1 MMNSTNIIQ
10 DNQYTSQQELMKKIE
25 ELTTPLTYYGIG
37 HDITIDYIS
46 DIHLQHHLKFYNNDA
61 KQMLRQVTE
70 ALAESIT
77 FNSIRIINGD
87 LATDHNMVIEFFKYL
102 RICCS
107 KSSFTHFKHKL
118 INCREQFNSG
128 ILEKQLQHQ
137 RKYKE
142 FLLQKIEMKKSI
154 TNFNLQK
161 LVNYRNRYRYGE
173 DLMSAFEYFRKLK
186 SFQKLNLTDREIEN
200 IIEFIE
206 LNQKL
211 NECGEEIAYIGQR
224 IEWLNKDK
232 AALEK
237 ECNKPLEEI
246 TLNDFKLNKL
256 RDIYFILGN
265 HEYYDFDSIASAVDF
280 YKTSL
285 AKYGIRVLQN
295 EMLELKCF
303 SYLDGTPK
311 WINFILYG
319 GTGFAKYD
327 EHFNANN
334 TLCYNGFTREEE
346 IEEGTKF
353 EDGYHKALAQAKQE
367 GKCFICASHYPTLSC
382 LNHFNQETIYFTGH
396 NHRNYYEKK
405 KDRVVYADN
414 QIGYYNQEITFK
426 RATTGISRN
435 PYESLEDGIHETTV
449 ETYLQ
454 FYRYAGE
461 FIKSGKYLSNLIS
474 KGSRKFYVIKQ
485 DDYYGF
491 FLVCASGPSKGISI
505 ANGGKTKK
513 LTKDT
518 DIDWIV
524 KNFSL
529 VISKY
534 LRLLAPL
541 RNVQTHLSKELRQ
554 LGLSG
559 NIHGC
564 IVDIDYYHHIMVNPT
579 DGSIQFY
586 YSPVFGI
593 VKYLRSFNKVI
604 ESLHENSEFT
614 LTKCEQLQLQFTE
627 LSKKKR
633 KNKELYYLKKI
644 TNKEFCNQALLTT
657 KPSDESGHNNFSPGE
672 SKKELTS
679 VDGELQYVSRTE
691 GAYGVSKRIQ
701 PLQRLFSSH
710 ILRDFDLRLVEEE
723 LHSYRKELFT
733 GRILFYKEIFYLITE
748 DNGSE
753 IITAEE
759 MELPKE
765 IKDKLDLLELLYYYS
780 DVEDDIDGE
789 EEDDDDEEY
798 IELNRSHLIPT
809 GRYRKFIVKE
819 LKSLISRST
828 KYADYDAIWL
838 KKL

>member
-1 MMNSTNIIQ
+1 MNNTTAIQ
-10 DNQYTSQQELMKKIE
+10 NTQRTSQQELMRKIE
-25 ELTTPLTYYGIG
+25 ELTTPLTYYGKG
-37 HDITIDYIS
+37 NDITIDYIS

-61 KQMLRQVTE
+61 KQMLRQVTK

-87 LATDHNMVIEFFKYL
+87 LATDHNMIVEFFKFL
-102 RICCS
+102 RIYCS

-118 INCREQFNSG
+118 MNCREQFNSG

-154 TNFNLQK
+154 IDFNLQK
-161 LVNYRNRYRYGE
+161 LVNYRNHYRPDE
-173 DLMSAFEYFRKLK
+173 DLMSAFKSFNKVK
-186 SFQKLNLTDREIEN
+186 SFQKLNLTDKEIEN
-200 IIEFIE
+200 IIEFLK

-211 NECGEEIAYIGQR
+211 NECGEEIASIGQK
-224 IEWLNKDK
+224 IGWLNIDK
-232 AALEK
+232 AELEK
-237 ECNKPLEEI
+237 ECNKQLEEI
-246 TLNDFKLNKL
+246 TLNDFKLGKL
-256 RDIYFILGN
+256 KDIYFILGN

-285 AKYGIRVLQN
+285 VKYGIHVLQN
-295 EMLELKCF
+295 EMLELKRF
-303 SYLDGTPK
+303 SYLDGDPK
-311 WINFILYG
+311 WIDFILYG

-334 TLCYNGFTREEE
+334 MLCYNGFTREEE

-353 EDGYHKALAQAKQE
+353 EDGYYKALAQAKQE
-367 GKCFICASHYPTLSC
+367 NKCFICASHYPTLSC
-382 LNHFNQETIYFTGH
+382 LDRFNQETIYFTGH

-426 RATTGISRN
+426 RATTGVSRN
-435 PYESLEDGIHETTV
+435 PYELLEDGIHETTV

-461 FIKSGKYLSNLIS
+461 FINSGKYLSNLIS
-474 KGSRKFYVIKQ
+474 KGNRKFYVIKQ

-491 FLVCASGPSKGISI
+491 FIVCDSGPSKGISI

-518 DIDWIV
+518 NIDWVI

-559 NIHGC
+559 DIHGC
-564 IVDIDYYHHIMVNPT
+564 IVDIDYRHHIMVNPT

-604 ESLHENSEFT
+604 ESLHENSKFS
-614 LTKCEQLQLQFTE
+614 LAKCEQLQLQFTK
-627 LSKKKR
+627 LSKKT
-633 KNKELYYLKKI
+633 NKESCYLKKI
-644 TNKEFCNQALLTT
+644 TNKEFCNQSLLTT
-657 KPSDESGHNNFSPGE
+657 KLPSETDLGKNSNDSFSPEE
-672 SKKELTS
+672 SKNEITS
-679 VDGELQYVSRTE
+679 ANEELQYVSRTE

-710 ILRDFDLRLVEEE
+710 ILRDFDLRLVE
-723 LHSYRKELFT
+723 
-733 GRILFYKEIFYLITE
+733 
-748 DNGSE
+748 
-753 IITAEE
+753 
-759 MELPKE
+759 
-765 IKDKLDLLELLYYYS
+765 
-780 DVEDDIDGE
+780 GE
-789 EEDDDDEEY
+789 
-798 IELNRSHLIPT
+798 
-809 GRYRKFIVKE
+809 F
-819 LKSLISRST
+819 
-828 KYADYDAIWL
+828 
-838 KKL
+838 

>member
-1 MMNSTNIIQ
+1 
-10 DNQYTSQQELMKKIE
+10 MKKIE
-25 ELTTPLTYYGIG
+25 ELTTPLTYYGKG
-37 HDITIDYIS
+37 NDITIDYIS
-46 DIHLQHHLKFYNNDA
+46 DIHLQHHLKFYNNDV

-70 ALAESIT
+70 ALTESTTSSDIK
-77 FNSIRIINGD
+77 IINGD

-142 FLLQKIEMKKSI
+142 FLLQAIEVKKSI
-154 TNFNLQK
+154 IDFNLQK

-173 DLMSAFEYFRKLK
+173 DLMGAFEYFRKLK

-224 IEWLNKDK
+224 IEWLNIDK
-232 AALEK
+232 TELEK
-237 ECNKPLEEI
+237 KCNKPFEEI
-246 TLNDFKLNKL
+246 TLNDFKLDKL

-311 WINFILYG
+311 WIDFILYG

-382 LNHFNQETIYFTGH
+382 LDRFNQETIYFTGH
-396 NHRNYYEKK
+396 NHMNYYEKK

-426 RATTGISRN
+426 RATTGVSRN

-491 FLVCASGPSKGISI
+491 FIVCDSGPSKGISI
-505 ANGGKTKK
+505 TNGGKTKK

-559 NIHGC
+559 DIHGC

-593 VKYLRSFNKVI
+593 VKYLRNFNKVI

-723 LHSYRKELFT
+723 LPSYRKELFT

-765 IKDKLDLLELLYYYS
+765 IKDKLSLWELLYYYS
-780 DVEDDIDGE
+780 DVEDDMDA
-789 EEDDDDEEY
+789 EEDAEEDDDEEY

>member
-1 MMNSTNIIQ
+1 MNSTTIVQN
-10 DNQYTSQQELMKKIE
+10 NQYTSQQELMKKIE
-25 ELTTPLTYYGIG
+25 ELTTPLTYYGKG
-37 HDITIDYIS
+37 NDITVDYIS

-70 ALAESIT
+70 VLAESIT

-87 LATDHNMVIEFFKYL
+87 LATDHNMIIDFFKFL
-102 RICCS
+102 RIYCS
-107 KSSFTHFKHKL
+107 KSSFTHFKRKL
-118 INCREQFNSG
+118 INCREQFNSR

-161 LVNYRNRYRYGE
+161 LISYRNRYRYGE
-173 DLMSAFEYFRKLK
+173 DLISAFESFSKVK
-186 SFQKLNLTDREIEN
+186 SFQKLNLTDKEIEN
-200 IIEFIE
+200 IIEFLK

-211 NECGEEIAYIGQR
+211 NECGEEIASLGQKLG
-224 IEWLNKDK
+224 WLNIDK
-232 AALEK
+232 AELEK
-237 ECNKPLEEI
+237 ECNKPIEEI
-246 TLNDFKLNKL
+246 TLNDFKLDKL
-256 RDIYFILGN
+256 KDIYFILGN
-265 HEYYDFDSIASAVDF
+265 HEYYDFDSIAAAVDF
-280 YKTSL
+280 YKSSL
-285 AKYGIRVLQN
+285 AKYGIHVLQN
-295 EMLELKCF
+295 EVLELKRF
-303 SYLDGTPK
+303 SYLDGDPT
-311 WINFILYG
+311 WVDFILYG

-353 EDGYHKALAQAKQE
+353 EEGYHKALAQAKRE
-367 GKCFICASHYPTLSC
+367 GKCFLCASHYPTLSC
-382 LNHFNQETIYFTGH
+382 LGHFNQEAIYFTGH
-396 NHRNYYEKK
+396 NHMNYCEKK

-414 QIGYYNQEITFK
+414 QIGYHNQEITFK
-426 RATTGISRN
+426 QATTGVNRN
-435 PYESLEDGIHETTV
+435 PYESLEDGMHETTV

-461 FIKSGKYLSNLIS
+461 SIKGGKFISNLLN
-474 KGSRKFYVIKQ
+474 KGNRKFYVIKQ

-491 FLVCASGPSKGISI
+491 FLVCDSGPSKGISI

-513 LTKDT
+513 LTKET
-518 DIDWIV
+518 DAGWIIR
-524 KNFSL
+524 NFSL

-554 LGLSG
+554 LGLGG

-579 DGSIQFY
+579 DGSIRFY
-586 YSPVFGI
+586 YSPTFGI
-593 VKYLRSFNKVI
+593 VKYLRSVNKVI
-604 ESLHENSEFT
+604 ESLHENSKFSLAE
-614 LTKCEQLQLQFTE
+614 CEQLQLQFTE

-633 KNKELYYLKKI
+633 KDKELCYLKKI
-644 TNKEFCNQALLTT
+644 TNKEFCNQSLLTT
-657 KPSDESGHNNFSPGE
+657 EPSVTEPLATEPSDESGHNSFSPEE

-701 PLQRLFSSH
+701 HLQRLFSSH

-723 LHSYRKELFT
+723 LPSYRKEL
-733 GRILFYKEIFYLITE
+733 
-748 DNGSE
+748 
-753 IITAEE
+753 
-759 MELPKE
+759 
-765 IKDKLDLLELLYYYS
+765 
-780 DVEDDIDGE
+780 
-789 EEDDDDEEY
+789 
-798 IELNRSHLIPT
+798 
-809 GRYRKFIVKE
+809 
-819 LKSLISRST
+819 
-828 KYADYDAIWL
+828 
-838 KKL
+838 

>member
-1 MMNSTNIIQ
+1 MNNTTAIQ
-10 DNQYTSQQELMKKIE
+10 NTQHTSQQELMKKIE
-25 ELTTPLTYYGIG
+25 ELTTPLTYYGKG
-37 HDITIDYIS
+37 NDITIDYIS
-46 DIHLQHHLKFYNNDA
+46 DIHLQHHLKFYNNDV

-87 LATDHNMVIEFFKYL
+87 LATDHNMVIEFFKFL
-102 RICCS
+102 RIYCS
-107 KSSFTHFKHKL
+107 KSSFTYFKHKL

-128 ILEKQLQHQ
+128 TLEKQLQNQ

-142 FLLQKIEMKKSI
+142 VLLQAIEIKKSI
-154 TNFNLQK
+154 IGFNLQK

-211 NECGEEIAYIGQR
+211 NECGEEIASLGQKIG
-224 IEWLNKDK
+224 WLNIDK
-232 AALEK
+232 AELEK
-237 ECNKPLEEI
+237 ECNKSLEEI
-246 TLNDFKLNKL
+246 TLNDFKLDKL
-256 RDIYFILGN
+256 KDIYFILGN

-285 AKYGIRVLQN
+285 AKYGIHVLQN
-295 EMLELKCF
+295 EMLELKRF
-303 SYLDGTPK
+303 SYLDGDPK
-311 WINFILYG
+311 WVDLILYG

-334 TLCYNGFTREEE
+334 TLCYDGFTREEE
-346 IEEGTKF
+346 IEEETKF
-353 EDGYHKALAQAKQE
+353 EDGYYKALAQAKQE
-367 GKCFICASHYPTLSC
+367 NKCFICASHYPTLSC
-382 LNHFNQETIYFTGH
+382 LDHFNQETIYLTGH
-396 NHRNYYEKK
+396 DHRNYYEKK

-426 RATTGISRN
+426 KATTGVSRN

-454 FYRYAGE
+454 FYRYTGE
-461 FIKSGKYLSNLIS
+461 FIKSGKYISNLIS
-474 KGSRKFYVIKQ
+474 KGNRKFYVIKQ

-491 FLVCASGPSKGISI
+491 FIVCDSGPSKGISI

-513 LTKDT
+513 LTKET
-518 DIDWIV
+518 DINWIV

-579 DGSIQFY
+579 DGSIRFY
-586 YSPVFGI
+586 YSPGFGI
-593 VKYLRSFNKVI
+593 VKYLRSFSKMI
-604 ESLHENSEFT
+604 ESLHENSK
-614 LTKCEQLQLQFTE
+614 LSLAKCEQLQLQFTK
-627 LSKKKR
+627 LSKKT
-633 KNKELYYLKKI
+633 NKELCYLKKI
-644 TNKEFCNQALLTT
+644 TNKEFCNQSFLTMELPNET
-657 KPSDESGHNNFSPGE
+657 NLGKNSNSSFSLEE

-679 VDGELQYVSRTE
+679 VNEELQYVSRTE

-723 LHSYRKELFT
+723 F
-733 GRILFYKEIFYLITE
+733 
-748 DNGSE
+748 
-753 IITAEE
+753 
-759 MELPKE
+759 
-765 IKDKLDLLELLYYYS
+765 
-780 DVEDDIDGE
+780 
-789 EEDDDDEEY
+789 
-798 IELNRSHLIPT
+798 
-809 GRYRKFIVKE
+809 
-819 LKSLISRST
+819 
-828 KYADYDAIWL
+828 
-838 KKL
+838 

>member
-1 MMNSTNIIQ
+1 MNSTTTNKSTTIVQ
-10 DNQYTSQQELMKKIE
+10 NNQYTSQQELMKKIE
-25 ELTTPLTYYGIG
+25 ELTTPLTYYGKG
-37 HDITIDYIS
+37 NDITVDYIS

-87 LATDHNMVIEFFKYL
+87 LATYHNMVIDFFRFL
-102 RICCS
+102 RIYCS

-118 INCREQFNSG
+118 MNCREQLNSG

-161 LVNYRNRYRYGE
+161 LISYRNHYRPDE
-173 DLMSAFEYFRKLK
+173 DLISAFKSFSKVK
-186 SFQKLNLTDREIEN
+186 SFQKLNLTDKEIEN
-200 IIEFIE
+200 IIEFLK

-211 NECGEEIAYIGQR
+211 NECSEEIASIGQK
-224 IEWLNKDK
+224 IGWLNIDK

-246 TLNDFKLNKL
+246 TLNDFKLDKL
-256 RDIYFILGN
+256 KDIYFILGN
-265 HEYYDFDSIASAVDF
+265 HEYYDFDSITSAVDF

-285 AKYGIRVLQN
+285 AKYGIHVLQN
-295 EMLELKCF
+295 EVLELKRF
-303 SYLDGTPK
+303 SYLYGDPT
-311 WINFILYG
+311 WVDFILYG

-327 EHFNANN
+327 EHFNASN

-353 EDGYHKALAQAKQE
+353 EEGYNKALAQAKRE
-367 GKCFICASHYPTLSC
+367 GKCFLCASHYPTLSC
-382 LNHFNQETIYFTGH
+382 LGHFNQEAIYFTGH
-396 NHRNYYEKK
+396 NHMNYYEKK

-414 QIGYYNQEITFK
+414 QIGYHNQEITFK
-426 RATTGISRN
+426 QATTGVNRN
-435 PYESLEDGIHETTV
+435 PYESLEDGMYETTV

-461 FIKSGKYLSNLIS
+461 SIKGGKYISNLLN
-474 KGSRKFYVIKQ
+474 KGNRKFYVVKQ

-491 FLVCASGPSKGISI
+491 FLVCDSGQSRGISI

-513 LTKDT
+513 LTKET
-518 DIDWIV
+518 DVGWIV
-524 KNFSL
+524 RNFSL
-529 VISKY
+529 MISKY

-541 RNVQTHLSKELRQ
+541 RNVQAHLSKELRQ
-554 LGLSG
+554 LGLNG

-564 IVDIDYYHHIMVNPT
+564 IVDIDHRHHIMVNPT
-579 DGSIQFY
+579 DGSIRFY
-586 YSPVFGI
+586 YSPTFGI

-604 ESLHENSEFT
+604 ESLHENSKFT
-614 LTKCEQLQLQFTE
+614 LAKCEQLQLQFTK

-633 KNKELYYLKKI
+633 KNKELCYLKKI

-657 KPSDESGHNNFSPGE
+657 ELPNETDLDKNSNSSFSLEEP
-672 SKKELTS
+672 KKEITS
-679 VDGELQYVSRTE
+679 VDEELQYVSRTE

-723 LHSYRKELFT
+723 F
-733 GRILFYKEIFYLITE
+733 
-748 DNGSE
+748 
-753 IITAEE
+753 
-759 MELPKE
+759 
-765 IKDKLDLLELLYYYS
+765 
-780 DVEDDIDGE
+780 
-789 EEDDDDEEY
+789 
-798 IELNRSHLIPT
+798 
-809 GRYRKFIVKE
+809 
-819 LKSLISRST
+819 
-828 KYADYDAIWL
+828 
-838 KKL
+838 

>member
-1 MMNSTNIIQ
+1 MNNTTAIQ
-10 DNQYTSQQELMKKIE
+10 NTQHTSQQELMKKIE
-25 ELTTPLTYYGIG
+25 ELTTPLTYYGKG
-37 HDITIDYIS
+37 NDIIIDYIS
-46 DIHLQHHLKFYNNDA
+46 DIHLQHHLKFYNNDV

-70 ALAESIT
+70 ALTESTTSSDIK
-77 FNSIRIINGD
+77 IINGD

-311 WINFILYG
+311 WIDFILYG

-604 ESLHENSEFT
+604 EPLHENSEFT

-789 EEDDDDEEY
+789 EEDDDEEY

>member
-1 MMNSTNIIQ
+1 MNNTTTIQ
-10 DNQYTSQQELMKKIE
+10 NTQHTSQQELMKKIE
-25 ELTTPLTYYGIG
+25 ELTTPLTYYGKG
-37 HDITIDYIS
+37 NDITIDYIS
-46 DIHLQHHLKFYNNDA
+46 DIHLQHHLKFYNNNA

-87 LATDHNMVIEFFKYL
+87 LATDHNMVIEFFKFL
-102 RICCS
+102 RIYCS
-107 KSSFTHFKHKL
+107 KSSFTYFKHKL

-128 ILEKQLQHQ
+128 TLEKQLQNQ

-142 FLLQKIEMKKSI
+142 FLLQTIKVKKSI
-154 TNFNLQK
+154 IGFNLQK

-211 NECGEEIAYIGQR
+211 NECGEEIASLGQKIG
-224 IEWLNKDK
+224 WLNIDK
-232 AALEK
+232 AELEK

-246 TLNDFKLNKL
+246 TLNDFKLDKL
-256 RDIYFILGN
+256 KDIYFILGN

-285 AKYGIRVLQN
+285 AKYGIHVLQN
-295 EMLELKCF
+295 EMLELNRF
-303 SYLDGTPK
+303 SYLDGDPK
-311 WINFILYG
+311 WVDLILYG

-334 TLCYNGFTREEE
+334 TLCYDGFTREEE

-353 EDGYHKALAQAKQE
+353 EDGYYKALAQAKQE
-367 GKCFICASHYPTLSC
+367 NKCFICASHYPTLSC
-382 LNHFNQETIYFTGH
+382 LDHFNQETIYFTGH
-396 NHRNYYEKK
+396 DHRNYYEKK

-426 RATTGISRN
+426 KATTGVSRN

-454 FYRYAGE
+454 FYRYTGE
-461 FIKSGKYLSNLIS
+461 FIKSGKYISNLIS
-474 KGSRKFYVIKQ
+474 KGNRKFYVIKQ

-491 FLVCASGPSKGISI
+491 FIVCDSGPSKGISI

-513 LTKDT
+513 LTKET
-518 DIDWIV
+518 DINWIV

-579 DGSIQFY
+579 DGSIRFY
-586 YSPVFGI
+586 YSPGFGI
-593 VKYLRSFNKVI
+593 VKYLRSFSKVI
-604 ESLHENSEFT
+604 ESLHENSK
-614 LTKCEQLQLQFTE
+614 LSLAKCEQLQLQFTK
-627 LSKKKR
+627 LSKKT
-633 KNKELYYLKKI
+633 NKELCYLKKI
-644 TNKEFCNQALLTT
+644 TNKEFCNQSFLTMELPNET
-657 KPSDESGHNNFSPGE
+657 NLGKNSNSSFSLE
-672 SKKELTS
+672 ELKKELTS
-679 VDGELQYVSRTE
+679 VNEELQYVSRTE

-723 LHSYRKELFT
+723 F
-733 GRILFYKEIFYLITE
+733 
-748 DNGSE
+748 
-753 IITAEE
+753 
-759 MELPKE
+759 
-765 IKDKLDLLELLYYYS
+765 
-780 DVEDDIDGE
+780 
-789 EEDDDDEEY
+789 
-798 IELNRSHLIPT
+798 
-809 GRYRKFIVKE
+809 
-819 LKSLISRST
+819 
-828 KYADYDAIWL
+828 
-838 KKL
+838 

>member
-1 MMNSTNIIQ
+1 M
-10 DNQYTSQQELMKKIE
+10 
-25 ELTTPLTYYGIG
+25 
-37 HDITIDYIS
+37 
-46 DIHLQHHLKFYNNDA
+46 
-61 KQMLRQVTE
+61 
-70 ALAESIT
+70 
-77 FNSIRIINGD
+77 
-87 LATDHNMVIEFFKYL
+87 
-102 RICCS
+102 
-107 KSSFTHFKHKL
+107 
-118 INCREQFNSG
+118 
-128 ILEKQLQHQ
+128 
-137 RKYKE
+137 
-142 FLLQKIEMKKSI
+142 
-154 TNFNLQK
+154 
-161 LVNYRNRYRYGE
+161 
-173 DLMSAFEYFRKLK
+173 
-186 SFQKLNLTDREIEN
+186 
-200 IIEFIE
+200 
-206 LNQKL
+206 
-211 NECGEEIAYIGQR
+211 
-224 IEWLNKDK
+224 
-232 AALEK
+232 
-237 ECNKPLEEI
+237 
-246 TLNDFKLNKL
+246 NDFKLDKL
-256 RDIYFILGN
+256 KDIYFILGN
-265 HEYYDFDSIASAVDF
+265 HEYYDFDSIASATDF

-285 AKYGIRVLQN
+285 AKYGIHVLQN
-295 EMLELKCF
+295 EMLELKRL
-303 SYLDGTPK
+303 SYFDYTPK
-311 WINFILYG
+311 WIDFILYG

-334 TLCYNGFTREEE
+334 TLCYDGFTREEE

-414 QIGYYNQEITFK
+414 QIGYHNQEITFK

-435 PYESLEDGIHETTV
+435 PYELLEDGIHETTV

-454 FYRYAGE
+454 FYRYTGE
-461 FIKSGKYLSNLIS
+461 FIKSGKYLSNLIN
-474 KGSRKFYVIKQ
+474 KGNRKFYVIKQ

-491 FLVCASGPSKGISI
+491 FLICDSGPSKGISI

-518 DIDWIV
+518 NIDWIV

-559 NIHGC
+559 DIHGC
-564 IVDIDYYHHIMVNPT
+564 IVDIDYRHHIMVNPT

-593 VKYLRSFNKVI
+593 VKYLRSFSKVI
-604 ESLHENSEFT
+604 ESLHENSKFS
-614 LTKCEQLQLQFTE
+614 LAKCEQLQLQFTE

-657 KPSDESGHNNFSPGE
+657 KPSDESGHNNFSPEE

-723 LHSYRKELFT
+723 F
-733 GRILFYKEIFYLITE
+733 
-748 DNGSE
+748 
-753 IITAEE
+753 
-759 MELPKE
+759 
-765 IKDKLDLLELLYYYS
+765 
-780 DVEDDIDGE
+780 
-789 EEDDDDEEY
+789 
-798 IELNRSHLIPT
+798 
-809 GRYRKFIVKE
+809 
-819 LKSLISRST
+819 
-828 KYADYDAIWL
+828 
-838 KKL
+838 

>member
-1 MMNSTNIIQ
+1 MNSTTTNKSTTIIQ

-25 ELTTPLTYYGIG
+25 ELTTPLTYYGKG
-37 HDITIDYIS
+37 NDITVDYIS

-70 ALAESIT
+70 ALVESIT

-87 LATDHNMVIEFFKYL
+87 LATDHNMIIDFFKFL
-102 RICCS
+102 RIYCS
-107 KSSFTHFKHKL
+107 KSSFTYFKHKL

-128 ILEKQLQHQ
+128 TLEKQLQHQ

-142 FLLQKIEMKKSI
+142 FLLQAIEVKKSI
-154 TNFNLQK
+154 IDFNLQK

-186 SFQKLNLTDREIEN
+186 SFQKLNLTDKEIEN
-200 IIEFIE
+200 IIEFLK

-211 NECGEEIAYIGQR
+211 NECSKEIASIGQK
-224 IEWLNKDK
+224 IGWLNISK
-232 AALEK
+232 AELEK

-246 TLNDFKLNKL
+246 TLNDFKLDKL
-256 RDIYFILGN
+256 KDIYFILGN
-265 HEYYDFDSIASAVDF
+265 HEYYDFDSITSAVDF

-285 AKYGIRVLQN
+285 AKYGIHVLQN
-295 EMLELKCF
+295 EMLELKHF
-303 SYLDGTPK
+303 SYLDGDPK
-311 WINFILYG
+311 WVDLILYG

-327 EHFNANN
+327 KHFNANN

-353 EDGYHKALAQAKQE
+353 EEGYHKALAQAKQE
-367 GKCFICASHYPTLSC
+367 GKCFLCASHYPTLSC
-382 LNHFNQETIYFTGH
+382 LGHFNQETIYFTGH
-396 NHRNYYEKK
+396 DHRNYYEKK

-414 QIGYYNQEITFK
+414 QIGYYNPEITFK
-426 RATTGISRN
+426 KAATGISRN
-435 PYESLEDGIHETTV
+435 PYESLEDGMYETTV

-461 FIKSGKYLSNLIS
+461 YIKGGKYISNLLS
-474 KGSRKFYVIKQ
+474 KGNRKFYVVKQ

-491 FLVCASGPSKGISI
+491 FLVCDSGPSRGISI

-518 DIDWIV
+518 DVAWIV
-524 KNFSL
+524 RNFSL
-529 VISKY
+529 TISKY

-554 LGLSG
+554 LGLGG

-579 DGSIQFY
+579 DGSIRFY
-586 YSPVFGI
+586 YSPTFGI

-604 ESLHENSEFT
+604 ESLHENSKFT
-614 LTKCEQLQLQFTE
+614 LAKCEQLQLQFTK

-633 KNKELYYLKKI
+633 KNKELCYLKKI

-657 KPSDESGHNNFSPGE
+657 ELPNETDLDKNSNSSFSLEEP
-672 SKKELTS
+672 KKEITS
-679 VDGELQYVSRTE
+679 VDEELQYVSRTE

-723 LHSYRKELFT
+723 F
-733 GRILFYKEIFYLITE
+733 
-748 DNGSE
+748 
-753 IITAEE
+753 
-759 MELPKE
+759 
-765 IKDKLDLLELLYYYS
+765 
-780 DVEDDIDGE
+780 
-789 EEDDDDEEY
+789 
-798 IELNRSHLIPT
+798 
-809 GRYRKFIVKE
+809 
-819 LKSLISRST
+819 
-828 KYADYDAIWL
+828 
-838 KKL
+838 

>member
-1 MMNSTNIIQ
+1 MNNTTTIQ
-10 DNQYTSQQELMKKIE
+10 NTQHTSQQELMKKIE
-25 ELTTPLTYYGIG
+25 ELTTPLTYYGKG
-37 HDITIDYIS
+37 NDITIDYIS

-87 LATDHNMVIEFFKYL
+87 LATDHNMVIEFFKFL
-102 RICCS
+102 RIYCS

-142 FLLQKIEMKKSI
+142 FLLQAIEVKKFI
-154 TNFNLQK
+154 IGFNLQK
-161 LVNYRNRYRYGE
+161 LVNYRNRYRYEE
-173 DLMSAFEYFRKLK
+173 DLMSAFKYFRKLK

-211 NECGEEIAYIGQR
+211 NECGEEIASLGQKIG
-224 IEWLNKDK
+224 WLNIDK
-232 AALEK
+232 AELEK

-246 TLNDFKLNKL
+246 TLNDFKLDKL
-256 RDIYFILGN
+256 KDIYFILGN

-285 AKYGIRVLQN
+285 AKYGIHVLQN
-295 EMLELKCF
+295 EMLELKRF

-311 WINFILYG
+311 WIDFILYG

-334 TLCYNGFTREEE
+334 TLCYDGFTREEE

-353 EDGYHKALAQAKQE
+353 EDGYYKALAKAKQE
-367 GKCFICASHYPTLSC
+367 NKCFICASHYPTLSC
-382 LNHFNQETIYFTGH
+382 LDHLNQETIYFTGH
-396 NHRNYYEKK
+396 DHRNYYEKK

-414 QIGYYNQEITFK
+414 QIGYHNQEIAFK
-426 RATTGISRN
+426 KATTGVSRN

-454 FYRYAGE
+454 FYRYTGE

-474 KGSRKFYVIKQ
+474 KGNRKFYVIKQ

-491 FLVCASGPSKGISI
+491 FIVCDLGPSKGISI

-513 LTKDT
+513 LTKET
-518 DIDWIV
+518 NIDWIV

-579 DGSIQFY
+579 DGSIRFY
-586 YSPVFGI
+586 HSPGFGI
-593 VKYLRSFNKVI
+593 VKYLRSFSKVI
-604 ESLHENSEFT
+604 ESLHENSKFS
-614 LTKCEQLQLQFTE
+614 LAKCEQLELQFTK
-627 LSKKKR
+627 LSKKT
-633 KNKELYYLKKI
+633 NKELCYLKKI
-644 TNKEFCNQALLTT
+644 TNKEFCNQSLLTT
-657 KPSDESGHNNFSPGE
+657 ELLNETDLGKNSSFSPEE

-679 VDGELQYVSRTE
+679 VNEELQYVSRTE

-723 LHSYRKELFT
+723 F
-733 GRILFYKEIFYLITE
+733 
-748 DNGSE
+748 
-753 IITAEE
+753 
-759 MELPKE
+759 
-765 IKDKLDLLELLYYYS
+765 
-780 DVEDDIDGE
+780 
-789 EEDDDDEEY
+789 
-798 IELNRSHLIPT
+798 
-809 GRYRKFIVKE
+809 
-819 LKSLISRST
+819 
-828 KYADYDAIWL
+828 
-838 KKL
+838 

>member
-1 MMNSTNIIQ
+1 M
-10 DNQYTSQQELMKKIE
+10 
-25 ELTTPLTYYGIG
+25 
-37 HDITIDYIS
+37 
-46 DIHLQHHLKFYNNDA
+46 
-61 KQMLRQVTE
+61 
-70 ALAESIT
+70 
-77 FNSIRIINGD
+77 
-87 LATDHNMVIEFFKYL
+87 
-102 RICCS
+102 
-107 KSSFTHFKHKL
+107 
-118 INCREQFNSG
+118 
-128 ILEKQLQHQ
+128 
-137 RKYKE
+137 
-142 FLLQKIEMKKSI
+142 
-154 TNFNLQK
+154 
-161 LVNYRNRYRYGE
+161 
-173 DLMSAFEYFRKLK
+173 
-186 SFQKLNLTDREIEN
+186 
-200 IIEFIE
+200 
-206 LNQKL
+206 
-211 NECGEEIAYIGQR
+211 
-224 IEWLNKDK
+224 
-232 AALEK
+232 
-237 ECNKPLEEI
+237 
-246 TLNDFKLNKL
+246 NDFKLDKL
-256 RDIYFILGN
+256 KDIYFILGN
-265 HEYYDFDSIASAVDF
+265 HEYYDFDSIASATDF

-285 AKYGIRVLQN
+285 AKYGIHVLQN
-295 EMLELKCF
+295 EMLELKRL
-303 SYLDGTPK
+303 SYFDYTPK
-311 WINFILYG
+311 WIDFILYG

-334 TLCYNGFTREEE
+334 TLCYDGFTREEE

-414 QIGYYNQEITFK
+414 QIGYHNQEITFK
-426 RATTGISRN
+426 KATTGVSRN

-529 VISKY
+529 VVSKY

-559 NIHGC
+559 DIHGC

-593 VKYLRSFNKVI
+593 VKYLRSFSKVI
-604 ESLHENSEFT
+604 ESLHENSKFSLAE
-614 LTKCEQLQLQFTE
+614 CEQLQLQFTE

-644 TNKEFCNQALLTT
+644 TNKEFCNQALLTA
-657 KPSDESGHNNFSPGE
+657 KPSDESGHNNFSPGK

-723 LHSYRKELFT
+723 LPSYRKELFT

-765 IKDKLDLLELLYYYS
+765 IKDKLDFYDLLYYYS
-780 DVEDDIDGE
+780 DVEDDMDDE
-789 EEDDDDEEY
+789 EEDDEEEY

>member
-1 MMNSTNIIQ
+1 MNSTTIVQN
-10 DNQYTSQQELMKKIE
+10 NQYTSQQELMKKVE
-25 ELTTPLTYYGIG
+25 ELTTPLTYYGVG

-61 KQMLRQVTE
+61 KQMLRQVAE

-77 FNSIRIINGD
+77 FNSIRIINSD
-87 LATDHNMVIEFFKYL
+87 LATDHNMVIDFFKFL
-102 RICCS
+102 RIYCS

-154 TNFNLQK
+154 IDFNLQK
-161 LVNYRNRYRYGE
+161 LVNYRNHYRPDE
-173 DLMSAFEYFRKLK
+173 DLMNAFKSFSKVK
-186 SFQKLNLTDREIEN
+186 SFQKLNLTDKEIEN
-200 IIEFIE
+200 IIEFIK

-211 NECGEEIAYIGQR
+211 NECGEEIASIGQK
-224 IEWLNKDK
+224 IGWLNVDK
-232 AALEK
+232 AELEK

-246 TLNDFKLNKL
+246 TLNDFKLGKL
-256 RDIYFILGN
+256 KDIYFILGN
-265 HEYYDFDSIASAVDF
+265 HEYYDFDSITSAVDF

-285 AKYGIRVLQN
+285 AKYGIHVLQN
-295 EMLELKCF
+295 EVLELKRF
-303 SYLDGTPK
+303 SYLDGDPK
-311 WINFILYG
+311 WVDLILYG

-327 EHFNANN
+327 KHFNANN

-346 IEEGTKF
+346 IKEGTKF
-353 EDGYHKALAQAKQE
+353 EEGYNKALAQAKRE
-367 GKCFICASHYPTLSC
+367 GKCFLCVSHYPTLSC
-382 LNHFNQETIYFTGH
+382 LGHFNQETIYFTGH
-396 NHRNYYEKK
+396 DHMNYYEKK

-414 QIGYYNQEITFK
+414 QIGYHNQEITFK
-426 RATTGISRN
+426 KATTGISRN
-435 PYESLEDGIHETTV
+435 PYELLEDGIHETTV

-461 FIKSGKYLSNLIS
+461 SIKGGKFISNLLN
-474 KGSRKFYVIKQ
+474 KGNRKFYVIKQ

-491 FLVCASGPSKGISI
+491 FLVCDSGPSKGISI

-513 LTKDT
+513 LTKET
-518 DIDWIV
+518 DAGWIIR
-524 KNFSL
+524 NFSL

-564 IVDIDYYHHIMVNPT
+564 IVDIDHYHHIMVNPT
-579 DGSIQFY
+579 DGSIRFY
-586 YSPVFGI
+586 YSPTFGI

-604 ESLHENSEFT
+604 ESLHENSEFA
-614 LTKCEQLQLQFTE
+614 LAECEQLQLQFTE

-633 KNKELYYLKKI
+633 KNKELCYLKKI
-644 TNKEFCNQALLTT
+644 TNKEFCNQSLLTT
-657 KPSDESGHNNFSPGE
+657 ELPNETDLDKNSNSSFSLEEP
-672 SKKELTS
+672 KKEITS
-679 VDGELQYVSRTE
+679 VDEELQYVSRTE

-710 ILRDFDLRLVEEE
+710 ILRDFDLRLIEEE
-723 LHSYRKELFT
+723 LPSYSKEL
-733 GRILFYKEIFYLITE
+733 
-748 DNGSE
+748 
-753 IITAEE
+753 
-759 MELPKE
+759 
-765 IKDKLDLLELLYYYS
+765 
-780 DVEDDIDGE
+780 
-789 EEDDDDEEY
+789 
-798 IELNRSHLIPT
+798 
-809 GRYRKFIVKE
+809 
-819 LKSLISRST
+819 
-828 KYADYDAIWL
+828 
-838 KKL
+838 

>member
-1 MMNSTNIIQ
+1 MNNTTTIQ
-10 DNQYTSQQELMKKIE
+10 NTQHTSQQELMKKIE
-25 ELTTPLTYYGIG
+25 ELTTPLTYYGKG
-37 HDITIDYIS
+37 NDITIDYIS

-87 LATDHNMVIEFFKYL
+87 LATDPNMVIEFFKFL
-102 RICCS
+102 RIYCS

-142 FLLQKIEMKKSI
+142 FLLQAIEVKKFI
-154 TNFNLQK
+154 IGFNLQK
-161 LVNYRNRYRYGE
+161 LVNYRNRYRYEE
-173 DLMSAFEYFRKLK
+173 DLMSAFKYFRKLK

-211 NECGEEIAYIGQR
+211 NECGEEIASLGQKIG
-224 IEWLNKDK
+224 WLNIDK
-232 AALEK
+232 AELEK

-246 TLNDFKLNKL
+246 TLNDFKLDKL
-256 RDIYFILGN
+256 KDIYFILGN

-285 AKYGIRVLQN
+285 AKYGIHVLQN
-295 EMLELKCF
+295 EMLELKRF

-311 WINFILYG
+311 WIDFILYG

-334 TLCYNGFTREEE
+334 TLCYDGFTREEE

-353 EDGYHKALAQAKQE
+353 EDGYYKALAKAKQE
-367 GKCFICASHYPTLSC
+367 NKCFICASHYPTLSC
-382 LNHFNQETIYFTGH
+382 LDHLNQETIYFTGH
-396 NHRNYYEKK
+396 DHRNYYEKK

-414 QIGYYNQEITFK
+414 QIGYHNQEIAFK
-426 RATTGISRN
+426 KATTGVSRN

-454 FYRYAGE
+454 FYRYTGE

-474 KGSRKFYVIKQ
+474 KGNRKFYVIKQ

-491 FLVCASGPSKGISI
+491 FIVCDLGPSKGISI

-513 LTKDT
+513 LTKET
-518 DIDWIV
+518 NIDWII
-524 KNFSL
+524 KNFSI

-534 LRLLAPL
+534 IRLLAPL

-579 DGSIQFY
+579 DGSIRFY
-586 YSPVFGI
+586 YSPGFGI
-593 VKYLRSFNKVI
+593 VKYLRSFSKVI
-604 ESLHENSEFT
+604 ESLHENSKFS
-614 LTKCEQLQLQFTE
+614 LAKCEQLQLQFTK
-627 LSKKKR
+627 LSKKT
-633 KNKELYYLKKI
+633 NKELYYLKKI
-644 TNKEFCNQALLTT
+644 TNKEFCNQSFLTMELPNET
-657 KPSDESGHNNFSPGE
+657 DLGKNSNSCFSLEE

-679 VDGELQYVSRTE
+679 VNEELQYVSRTE

-723 LHSYRKELFT
+723 F
-733 GRILFYKEIFYLITE
+733 
-748 DNGSE
+748 
-753 IITAEE
+753 
-759 MELPKE
+759 
-765 IKDKLDLLELLYYYS
+765 
-780 DVEDDIDGE
+780 
-789 EEDDDDEEY
+789 
-798 IELNRSHLIPT
+798 
-809 GRYRKFIVKE
+809 
-819 LKSLISRST
+819 
-828 KYADYDAIWL
+828 
-838 KKL
+838 

>member
-1 MMNSTNIIQ
+1 MNNTTAIQ
-10 DNQYTSQQELMKKIE
+10 NTQHTSQQELMKKIE
-25 ELTTPLTYYGIG
+25 ELTTPLTYYGKG
-37 HDITIDYIS
+37 NDIIIDYIS

-70 ALAESIT
+70 ALAESTTSSNIK
-77 FNSIRIINGD
+77 IINGD
-87 LATDHNMVIEFFKYL
+87 LATDHNTIVEFFKFL
-102 RICCS
+102 RIYCS

-154 TNFNLQK
+154 IDFNLQK
-161 LVNYRNRYRYGE
+161 LVNYRNHYRPDE

-186 SFQKLNLTDREIEN
+186 SFQKLNLTDKEIEN

-311 WINFILYG
+311 WIDFILYG

-367 GKCFICASHYPTLSC
+367 NKCFICASHYPTLSY

-491 FLVCASGPSKGISI
+491 FIVCDSGPSKGISI

-513 LTKDT
+513 LTKET
-518 DIDWIV
+518 DVGWIV
-524 KNFSL
+524 RNFSL

-541 RNVQTHLSKELRQ
+541 RNVQAHLSKELRQ

-564 IVDIDYYHHIMVNPT
+564 IVDIDYRHHIMVNPV

-593 VKYLRSFNKVI
+593 VKYLGSFSKVI

-657 KPSDESGHNNFSPGE
+657 KPSDESGHNNLSPGE

-723 LHSYRKELFT
+723 F
-733 GRILFYKEIFYLITE
+733 
-748 DNGSE
+748 
-753 IITAEE
+753 
-759 MELPKE
+759 
-765 IKDKLDLLELLYYYS
+765 
-780 DVEDDIDGE
+780 
-789 EEDDDDEEY
+789 
-798 IELNRSHLIPT
+798 
-809 GRYRKFIVKE
+809 
-819 LKSLISRST
+819 
-828 KYADYDAIWL
+828 
-838 KKL
+838 

>member
-1 MMNSTNIIQ
+1 MNNTTTIQ
-10 DNQYTSQQELMKKIE
+10 NTQHTSQQELMKKIE
-25 ELTTPLTYYGIG
+25 ELTTPLTYYGKG
-37 HDITIDYIS
+37 NDITIDYIS

-87 LATDHNMVIEFFKYL
+87 LATDHNMVIEFFKFL
-102 RICCS
+102 RIYCS

-142 FLLQKIEMKKSI
+142 FLLQAIEVKKFI
-154 TNFNLQK
+154 IGFNLQK
-161 LVNYRNRYRYGE
+161 LVNYRNRSRYEE
-173 DLMSAFEYFRKLK
+173 DLMSAFKYFRKLK

-211 NECGEEIAYIGQR
+211 NECGEEIASLGQKIG
-224 IEWLNKDK
+224 WLNIDK
-232 AALEK
+232 AELEK

-246 TLNDFKLNKL
+246 TLNDFKLDKL
-256 RDIYFILGN
+256 KDIYFILGN

-285 AKYGIRVLQN
+285 AKYGIHVLQN
-295 EMLELKCF
+295 EMLELKRF

-311 WINFILYG
+311 WIDFILYG

-334 TLCYNGFTREEE
+334 TLCYDGFTREEE

-353 EDGYHKALAQAKQE
+353 EDGYYKALAKAKQE
-367 GKCFICASHYPTLSC
+367 NKCFICASHYPTLSC
-382 LNHFNQETIYFTGH
+382 LDHLNQETIYFTGH
-396 NHRNYYEKK
+396 DHRNYYEKK

-414 QIGYYNQEITFK
+414 QIGYHNQEIAFK
-426 RATTGISRN
+426 KATTGVSRN

-454 FYRYAGE
+454 FYRYTGE

-474 KGSRKFYVIKQ
+474 KGNRKFYVIKQ

-491 FLVCASGPSKGISI
+491 FIVCDLGPSKGISI

-513 LTKDT
+513 LTKET
-518 DIDWIV
+518 NIDWII
-524 KNFSL
+524 KNFSI

-534 LRLLAPL
+534 IRLLAPL

-579 DGSIQFY
+579 DGSIRFY
-586 YSPVFGI
+586 YSPGFGI
-593 VKYLRSFNKVI
+593 VKYLRSFSKVI
-604 ESLHENSEFT
+604 ESLHENSKFS
-614 LTKCEQLQLQFTE
+614 LAKCEQLQLQFTK
-627 LSKKKR
+627 LSKKT
-633 KNKELYYLKKI
+633 NKELYYLKKI
-644 TNKEFCNQALLTT
+644 TNKEFCNQSFLTMELPNET
-657 KPSDESGHNNFSPGE
+657 DLGKNSNSCFSLEE

-679 VDGELQYVSRTE
+679 VNEELQYVSRTE

-723 LHSYRKELFT
+723 F
-733 GRILFYKEIFYLITE
+733 
-748 DNGSE
+748 
-753 IITAEE
+753 
-759 MELPKE
+759 
-765 IKDKLDLLELLYYYS
+765 
-780 DVEDDIDGE
+780 
-789 EEDDDDEEY
+789 
-798 IELNRSHLIPT
+798 
-809 GRYRKFIVKE
+809 
-819 LKSLISRST
+819 
-828 KYADYDAIWL
+828 
-838 KKL
+838 

>member
-311 WINFILYG
+311 WIDFILYG

-491 FLVCASGPSKGISI
+491 FLVCASRPSKGISI

>member
-1 MMNSTNIIQ
+1 MNSTNIIQ

-311 WINFILYG
+311 WIDFILYG

>member
-1 MMNSTNIIQ
+1 
-10 DNQYTSQQELMKKIE
+10 MKKIE
-25 ELTTPLTYYGIG
+25 ELTTPLTYYGKG
-37 HDITIDYIS
+37 NDITIDYIS
-46 DIHLQHHLKFYNNDA
+46 DIHLQHHLKFYNNDV

-70 ALAESIT
+70 ALTESTTSSDIK
-77 FNSIRIINGD
+77 IINGD

-142 FLLQKIEMKKSI
+142 FLLQAIEVKKSI
-154 TNFNLQK
+154 IDFNLQK

-173 DLMSAFEYFRKLK
+173 DLMGAFEYFRKLK

-224 IEWLNKDK
+224 IEWLNIDK
-232 AALEK
+232 TELEK
-237 ECNKPLEEI
+237 KCNKPFEEI
-246 TLNDFKLNKL
+246 TLNDFKLDKL

-311 WINFILYG
+311 WIDFILYG

-382 LNHFNQETIYFTGH
+382 LDRFNQETIYFTGH
-396 NHRNYYEKK
+396 NHMNYYEKK

-426 RATTGISRN
+426 RATTGVSRN

-491 FLVCASGPSKGISI
+491 FIVCDSGPSKGISI
-505 ANGGKTKK
+505 TNGGKTKK

-559 NIHGC
+559 DIHGC

-593 VKYLRSFNKVI
+593 VKYLRNFNKVI

-723 LHSYRKELFT
+723 LTSYRKELFT

-765 IKDKLDLLELLYYYS
+765 IKDKLSLWELLYYYS
-780 DVEDDIDGE
+780 DVEDDMDA
-789 EEDDDDEEY
+789 EEDAEEDDDEEY